1 MQTHVAQFSLVAKRV
16 SVAYCI
22 VYSGQPEALALTNS
36 QEKEMHWLDFYAVY
50 PIQPCL
56 WHSSSCNSSILGR
69 LAWLLHHE
77 KLSQN
82 TRGQDPHCAVG
93 SYQGLTIL
101 PMIPVPTVSASTSEM

>member
-36 QEKEMHWLDFYAVY
+36 QEEEMHWLDFYAVY

-56 WHSSSCNSSILGR
+56 WAQLVLQQQHPRQACM
-69 LAWLLHHE
+69 A
-77 KLSQN
+77 
-82 TRGQDPHCAVG
+82 P
-93 SYQGLTIL
+93 
-101 PMIPVPTVSASTSEM
+101 ASREAESKH